1 MKGSFKSRNH
11 FLVTVGVLLAIGVL
25 CFVAYYAI
33 YVPYTERHVTASQK
47 VRILMDTSVDIRA
60 DARNS
65 EQLVNQAFAEI
76 ERVEETLSRYI
87 NTSEVSTINSHAGEW
102 VEVSQFTIELI
113 KEALR
118 IAELSDGAFD
128 VTIGAVM
135 DLWGFGTGQYKVP
148 SEEEI
153 AQALTTVGYERV
165 EIDESKRQVRIPEG
179 TILDLGGIAK
189 GFAVDETAEF
199 LRKNNV
205 KRAII
210 NAGGDIAAIG
220 RRPDETP
227 WRVGV
232 QNPDNPA
239 DIRWILPLENSC
251 VVTSGD
257 YQRFFVYDDQK
268 WHHIIDPRTGYPARE
283 LQSVTIITERATI
296 ADALS
301 TAIFV
306 LGMEAGSQL
315 VEKLEGVEAIIVS
328 RDAVWIS
335 PNLDKQITLR

>member
-1 MKGSFKSRNH
+1 MKGSSKSRNH
-11 FLVTVGVLLAIGVL
+11 FRVTVGVLLGIGVL
-25 CFVAYYAI
+25 CLAAYYAV
-33 YVPYTERHVTASQK
+33 YLPYTERHVIASQK
-47 VRILMDTSVDIRA
+47 VRILMDTSVDIRV

-102 VEVSQFTIELI
+102 VEVSQITIELI

-128 VTIGAVM
+128 VTVGAVM

-153 AQALTTVGYERV
+153 AQALETVGYERV

-179 TILDLGGIAK
+179 TVLDLGGIAK
-189 GFAVDETAEF
+189 GFAVDEAAKF

-220 RRPDETP
+220 RRPDDTP

-232 QNPDNPA
+232 QNPDNPS

-257 YQRFFVYDDQK
+257 YQRYFVYDDQK
-268 WHHIIDPRTGYPARE
+268 WHHIIDPRTGYPASE
-283 LQSVTIITERATI
+283 LQSVTIITERATL

-306 LGMEAGSQL
+306 LGMDAGSQL
-315 VEKLEGVEAIIVS
+315 VEEMEDVEAIIVS

-335 PNLDKQITLR
+335 PNLNKQVTSR